1 MTQVVNPEQD
11 QEIRRLWD
19 LGLSA
24 SQIGRRLGRTKNAII
39 GRAHR
44 IGCPNRAQMTLGG
57 NPLTSET
64 AEKAKSMLRDG
75 MSNASVSRIAGIALK
90 TAARLRANL
99 GIAPHAGPRR
109 TVPALDQLTTQA
121 EPSSVLPM
129 FWVAPVKVKKY
140 ATVKPGSCCY
150 PIGQPGN
157 SNFRFCNGDSEPG
170 LPYCHSH
177 CCLAYTTY
185 RKRVAA

>member
-44 IGCPNRAQMTLGG
+44 
-57 NPLTSET
+57 
-64 AEKAKSMLRDG
+64 
-75 MSNASVSRIAGIALK
+75 
-90 TAARLRANL
+90 
-99 GIAPHAGPRR
+99 
-109 TVPALDQLTTQA
+109 
-121 EPSSVLPM
+121 
-129 FWVAPVKVKKY
+129 
-140 ATVKPGSCCY
+140 
-150 PIGQPGN
+150 
-157 SNFRFCNGDSEPG
+157 
-170 LPYCHSH
+170 
-177 CCLAYTTY
+177 CLAYTTY